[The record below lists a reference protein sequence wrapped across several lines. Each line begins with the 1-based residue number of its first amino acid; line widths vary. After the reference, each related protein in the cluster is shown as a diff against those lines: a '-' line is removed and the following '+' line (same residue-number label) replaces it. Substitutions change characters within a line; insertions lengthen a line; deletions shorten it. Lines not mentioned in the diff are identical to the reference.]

1 MRYKIWDKQ
10 ESICTPSGHEFTA
23 EEWLRRHAW
32 AKRDGVKCV
41 ITAGPINGGV
51 MMEFTSFVDAYRRR
65 GCPIDPSTMSD
76 EEILA
81 AIEEFESI
89 VPEQPPSVEERA
101 VALEEFRVM
110 ATVDSYVPTKEIV
123 EMNYRRKLWSDKMV
137 KEALKK
143 GAIDEKDYDRIRK
156 RGQ

>member
-23 EEWLRRHAW
+23 EEWLERHAW
-32 AKRDGVKCV
+32 ARRDGVKCV

-65 GCPIDPSTMSD
+65 GCQIDPSTMSD

-81 AIEEFESI
+81 AIEEFENI
-89 VPEQPPSVEERA
+89 VPEQPPSVDERM
-101 VALEEFRVM
+101 VALEEFRTM
-110 ATVDSYVPTKEIV
+110 ATVDGYVPTKEIV
-123 EMNYRRKLWSDKMV
+123 EMNYKRKLWSDRMV

>member
-1 MRYKIWDKQ
+1 
-10 ESICTPSGHEFTA
+10 
-23 EEWLRRHAW
+23 
-32 AKRDGVKCV
+32 
-41 ITAGPINGGV
+41 
-51 MMEFTSFVDAYRRR
+51 
-65 GCPIDPSTMSD
+65 
-76 EEILA
+76 
-81 AIEEFESI
+81 

>member
-1 MRYKIWDKQ
+1 M
-10 ESICTPSGHEFTA
+10 
-23 EEWLRRHAW
+23 
-32 AKRDGVKCV
+32 
-41 ITAGPINGGV
+41 
-51 MMEFTSFVDAYRRR
+51 
-65 GCPIDPSTMSD
+65 
-76 EEILA
+76 
-81 AIEEFESI
+81 
-89 VPEQPPSVEERA
+89 PEQPPSVEERA